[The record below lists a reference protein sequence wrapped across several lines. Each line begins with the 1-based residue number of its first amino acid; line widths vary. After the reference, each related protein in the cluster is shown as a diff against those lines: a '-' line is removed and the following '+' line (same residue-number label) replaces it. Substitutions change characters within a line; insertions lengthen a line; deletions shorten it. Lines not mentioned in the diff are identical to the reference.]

1 MNKVILLNYYSDQ
14 NLKRKRELIFC
25 VNKNLNLNFI
35 DKVYIFVEKKKEIE
49 DLKRL
54 KNSKKIKFIIT
65 NKRRILTK
73 YLFDYIRNN
82 IKKTSIVIMMSCDI
96 FLKDSKNWANI
107 EKKFFLKGHKDK
119 ILLGIRKNLHQ
130 NRLSKRQKDWE
141 KKSSILGEY
150 FDVIAFKTP
159 LKKGIFK
166 ENFNF
171 IWGIAGGDSLM
182 IGLLNKYYHIF
193 SLGKK
198 YITYHFD
205 VVRKQNEKPKFTFN
219 FIEVNKN
226 FEIGALLR
234 IDEAARVPTHQNW
247 HHLLKNKLKPKVVYL
262 KENEIFFKK
271 YLRKILYYIKL
282 NILIFR
288 SKINL

>member
-1 MNKVILLNYYSDQ
+1 M
-14 NLKRKRELIFC
+14 
-25 VNKNLNLNFI
+25 
-35 DKVYIFVEKKKEIE
+35 
-49 DLKRL
+49 
-54 KNSKKIKFIIT
+54 
-65 NKRRILTK
+65 
-73 YLFDYIRNN
+73 
-82 IKKTSIVIMMSCDI
+82 KTVC
-96 FLKDSKNWANI
+96 
-107 EKKFFLKGHKDK
+107 
-119 ILLGIRKNLHQ
+119 Q
-130 NRLSKRQKDWE
+130 RQKDWE
-141 KKSSILGEY
+141 KQSSILGEY

-205 VVRKQNEKPKFTFN
+205 VVRKQNESPKFTFN

-234 IDEAARVPTHQNW
+234 IDEAARIPTQQNW
-247 HHLLKNKLKPKVVYL
+247 HHLFKNKLKPKVVYL

-271 YLRKILYYIKL
+271 YLRKILYYVKL
-282 NILIFR
+282 TILIFR
-288 SKINL
+288 SKINM